1 MLAIAFLGVAI
12 TILLETGQ
20 QLAFKHASKSGK
32 PNPLWLVFGAC
43 MYAPQQLCWMFTL
56 TLLPLAIAA
65 PLLGASYV
73 TVPLASKLV
82 FGEKLSPKRWMGI
95 LFIVVGIALIS
106 REIST

>member
-1 MLAIAFLGVAI
+1 MFAIAILGVAI

-20 QLAFKHASKSGK
+20 QLAFKHASKAAGLK
-32 PNPLWLVFGAC
+32 PWWMLLGAG

-73 TVPLASKLV
+73 TVPLASGLV
-82 FGEKLSPKRWMGI
+82 FREKISKKRWLGI
-95 LFIVVGIALIS
+95 LLIVCGIALIS